1 MEASKE
7 RNFFDSLED
16 VLFVTWANPLVER
29 EKLPFIYLISIKA
42 YFGEFFKLF
51 LREHQSGA
59 LDFPQ
64 ALEILFFHIFLHN
77 WCMDVIVE
85 LFGKLFELKILSASP
100 AEWFEGLLR
109 GPGVFEETQRL
120 FFDLEFFGQ
129 VFFDDVV
136 EILVFVEVEV
146 GDPLDGQTV
155 VQLSDLQSEV
165 LLGETRSLGRLRGPW
180 SRALETGLVLEDARR

>member
-16 VLFVTWANPLVER
+16 ILFVTWANPLVEG
-29 EKLPFIYLISIKA
+29 EKLPFVYLISIKA
-42 YFGEFFKLF
+42 YFGELFQLF

-77 WCMDVIVE
+77 WSMDVIVE
-85 LFGKLFELKILSASP
+85 LFGELFELKILSASP
-100 AEWFEGLLR
+100 AERFEGLLR

-155 VQLSDLQSEV
+155 VELSDLQSEV